1 MKIKSFD
8 FIFAIIC
15 MKNVMYKM
23 KLMIDTLQTEELDV
37 SRALLAET
45 KESLERIC
53 KDESGVNNEVQ
64 AACSFANQFDVD
76 AEYEFRNIHRKRV
89 PPRRLDEASE
99 AAADLT
105 VASFYQKEVFTFVD
119 TMSSVLSSNISALE
133 DSFRP
138 LIDVLDP
145 NKMPSTD
152 KVEKLAPVFP
162 DDIPHPDALF
172 AEIEVFF
179 SHCDKEKT
187 KREEPFTL
195 RDAADFAIECHR
207 KHKLYPNVAKVY
219 CLLLTS
225 PPSVC
230 KSERLFSH
238 LKLLKNYLRSTMSQ
252 EILDALMMLKCERD
266 IVDAIDIQH
275 VVDRWLL
282 PQFATCVKT

>member
-1 MKIKSFD
+1 M
-8 FIFAIIC
+8 
-15 MKNVMYKM
+15 
-23 KLMIDTLQTEELDV
+23 DV
-37 SRALLAET
+37 SGALLVMAEA
-45 KESLERIC
+45 KESLECIR

-64 AACSFANQFDVD
+64 AACSFAKQFDVD
-76 AEYEFRNIHRKRV
+76 AEYEFRKIHRKRV
-89 PPRRLDEASE
+89 PPRRLDVASE

-105 VASFYQKEVFTFVD
+105 MYSFYRKEVCTFVD
-119 TMSSVLSSNISALE
+119 TMSSVLSSEISALE

-145 NKMPSTD
+145 NKTPSTD
-152 KVEKLAPVFP
+152 KVEKLATVFP
-162 DDIPHPDALF
+162 DDIPDLDALF

-179 SHCDKEKT
+179 SHCDKEKA

-207 KHKLYPNVAKVY
+207 KQKLYPNVAKVY
-219 CLLLTS
+219 RLLLTS

-230 KSERLFSH
+230 KSERSFSR

-252 EILDALMMLKCERD
+252 ERLDALMMLNCERD

-275 VVDRWLL
+275 VVDRW
-282 PQFATCVKT
+282 ANVRKRRIRID